1 MTRLLSRTTAA
12 LCVRLRRLNNRAA
25 AFWHERRPPV
35 VDWRRVER
43 LVVVCAGN
51 VCRSPYAQTR
61 ALSLGMP
68 SVSFGLVTTGGVPAD
83 ATAQLVA
90 RRRGLALERHR
101 SVQPFQIVIGAG
113 DLVLCMEPGQL
124 RAVRRRVR
132 SGGGQA
138 ALIGLWASP
147 PRAVI
152 EDPYGRGEACFEA
165 CFSQLDDALNALQA
179 QWQATLGRGQ
189 GGGSR
194 EPGAPAATDADPDRV
209 MWFR

>member
-1 MTRLLSRTTAA
+1 MTRPLSRTAAA
-12 LCVRLRRLNNRAA
+12 LRGRFRRLNNRAA
-25 AFWHERRPPV
+25 ALWYERRPPV

-90 RRRGLALERHR
+90 RRRGVALERHR

-124 RAVRRRVR
+124 RALRRRVR
-132 SGGGQA
+132 SADGQA
-138 ALIGLWASP
+138 ALIGLWANP

-152 EDPYGRGEACFEA
+152 EDPYGRGEACFEV
-165 CFSQLDDALNALQA
+165 CFTQLDEALKALQA
-179 QWQATLGRGQ
+179 QWHATQGHGQ
-189 GGGSR
+189 GGDSGA
-194 EPGAPAATDADPDRV
+194 PGARGAPDADPDRV

>member
-1 MTRLLSRTTAA
+1 MTQTLLRVSTA
-12 LCVRLRRLNNRAA
+12 LGRRLRRLRVRVVAYWYEQR
-25 AFWHERRPPV
+25 FPV
-35 VDWRRVER
+35 VDWQRVER

-83 ATAQLVA
+83 ATAQRVA
-90 RRRGLALERHR
+90 RRRGVTLERHR

-124 RAVRRRVR
+124 RALRRRVR
-132 SGGGQA
+132 SADGQA
-138 ALIGLWASP
+138 ALIGLWANP

-165 CFSQLDDALNALQA
+165 CFTQLDEALKALRA
-179 QWQATLGRGQ
+179 QWHAAQGQGQ
-189 GGGSR
+189 GGGSGDLGP
-194 EPGAPAATDADPDRV
+194 PGTPDADPDRV